1 MQSKS
6 IGDMSY
12 FTIMLL
18 NNICIYLINLY
29 FKELQVYIVVYN
41 SSLFLSF
48 LLFLLQHLF
57 LLFKMNKSFLFIC
70 LLLSLV
76 CCVFQPTEARPL
88 NLAKTAKKLLSIL
101 GTGTYYDVAA
111 GVGSCGQTNSNDDMV
126 VAVNHGQMK
135 NGANPNNNPHCDKKV
150 KIVGKTGKSMEARIV
165 DTCPGCAHGCLDMS
179 SACKYTMPN
188 TRVIPVY

>member
-1 MQSKS
+1 
-6 IGDMSY
+6 
-12 FTIMLL
+12 
-18 NNICIYLINLY
+18 
-29 FKELQVYIVVYN
+29 
-41 SSLFLSF
+41 
-48 LLFLLQHLF
+48 
-57 LLFKMNKSFLFIC
+57 MNKSFFLSIC

-135 NGANPNNNPHCDKKV
+135 NGANPNKNKYCNKKV
-150 KIVGKTGKSMEARIV
+150 KIVGKTGKSVEARIV
-165 DTCPGCAHGCLDMS
+165 DTCPGCANGCLDMS
-179 SACKYTMPN
+179 SACNIQK
-188 TRVIPVY
+188 VCGSLDLGVCQISWDFV

>member
-1 MQSKS
+1 
-6 IGDMSY
+6 
-12 FTIMLL
+12 
-18 NNICIYLINLY
+18 
-29 FKELQVYIVVYN
+29 
-41 SSLFLSF
+41 
-48 LLFLLQHLF
+48 
-57 LLFKMNKSFLFIC
+57 MNKSFLFIC

-88 NLAKTAKKLLSIL
+88 NLAKAAKKLLSIL

-135 NGANPNNNPHCDKKV
+135 NGANPNNNPHCNRKV

-165 DTCPGCAHGCLDMS
+165 DTCPGCENGCLDMS
-179 SACKYTMPN
+179 SALFEEVCGSLDLG
-188 TRVIPVY
+188 VCQISWDFV